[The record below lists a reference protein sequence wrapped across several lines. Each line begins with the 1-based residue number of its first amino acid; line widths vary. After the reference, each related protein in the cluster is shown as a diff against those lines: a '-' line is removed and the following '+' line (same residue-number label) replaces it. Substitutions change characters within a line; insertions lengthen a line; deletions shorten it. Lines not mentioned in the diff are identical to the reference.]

1 MESVLMTRGAGRI
14 LDVCAGLKPGEQVVV
29 VTDFLK
35 SRLAEIVAAAAADR
49 GAEVTMVAMPPRKF
63 DGAEPTPAAGGALS
77 HADLIVSL
85 VAQSIT
91 HSTAIKNAIQ
101 GGARGIMLSAF
112 ISDQLM
118 GGGIDADF
126 NAIAPLCHRVSRL
139 LGEATEARL
148 TTPAGTDLTMSLTG
162 RPGNAHTGLA
172 HSGGQFT
179 TVPNI
184 EASVSPV
191 EGTAQGMF
199 VADASIPYYG
209 IGLLSEPIT
218 YEVSNGVVVN
228 IEGGRQASQISA
240 MMASAGDPAVY
251 NIAQLSFGL
260 NPLCRMRGVMLDD
273 EGVYGTS
280 HIGIGTSTSLGGTI
294 KAAMHYDALMWRPT
308 LELDGRT
315 VLKDGVWLLEEA
327 QVIEVMRVVD

>member
-112 ISDQLM
+112 ISAQLM

-126 NAIAPLCHRVSRL
+126 NALAPLGCPDYS
-139 LGEATEARL
+139 ARQ
-148 TTPAGTDLTMSLTG
+148 P
-162 RPGNAHTGLA
+162 RPG
-172 HSGGQFT
+172 
-179 TVPNI
+179 
-184 EASVSPV
+184 SP
-191 EGTAQGMF
+191 
-199 VADASIPYYG
+199 
-209 IGLLSEPIT
+209 
-218 YEVSNGVVVN
+218 
-228 IEGGRQASQISA
+228 RQRA
-240 MMASAGDPAVY
+240 
-251 NIAQLSFGL
+251 
-260 NPLCRMRGVMLDD
+260 
-273 EGVYGTS
+273 
-280 HIGIGTSTSLGGTI
+280 
-294 KAAMHYDALMWRPT
+294 PT
-308 LELDGRT
+308 
-315 VLKDGVWLLEEA
+315 
-327 QVIEVMRVVD
+327 